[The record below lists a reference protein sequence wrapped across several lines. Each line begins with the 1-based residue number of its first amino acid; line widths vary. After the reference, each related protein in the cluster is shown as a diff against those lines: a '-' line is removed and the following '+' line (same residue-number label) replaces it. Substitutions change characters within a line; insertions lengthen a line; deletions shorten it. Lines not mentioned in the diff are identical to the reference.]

1 MKTYKELITEL
12 NKAEAMMRAGKL
24 AVKTIQRLVPKNQ
37 SSYLL
42 QGIKGTSKKP
52 KIPLK
57 NILFHRSSPS
67 SKIVSPRRKIENIVR
82 DTKTPEARP
91 GGKLTTAKRQKE
103 FRGKNKAD
111 ANYFDAL
118 TPNIM
123 RQNVGRRA
131 RGLKDAPLRRGLGDH
146 PGYLDAS
153 KQLDQPASVHKNF
166 KAAFPDQ
173 YPTNKLGNLSPK
185 GVKYDKVPDSI
196 ENKIRDSIRA
206 IRRRKKK

>member
-37 SSYLL
+37 PSYLL

-57 NILFHRSSPS
+57 NILFHRDSPS

-82 DTKTPEARP
+82 GTKTPEAQP

-111 ANYFDAL
+111 ANYFDRL

-123 RQNVGRRA
+123 RTNKVLRA
-131 RGLKDAPLRRGLGDH
+131 KGLKEKPLRRGLGDH

-166 KAAFPDQ
+166 ISAFPDL
-173 YPTNKLGNLSPK
+173 YPTNKLGNLSTK
-185 GVKYDKVPDSI
+185 SVKYDKVPDSI
-196 ENKIRDSIRA
+196 ENKIRDA

>member
-37 SSYLL
+37 PSYLL

-57 NILFHRSSPS
+57 NILFHRDSPS
-67 SKIVSPRRKIENIVR
+67 SKIVSPRRKVENIVR
-82 DTKTPEARP
+82 GTKTPEARP
-91 GGKLTTAKRQKE
+91 GGNLTTAKRQKE

-111 ANYFDAL
+111 ANYFDRL

-123 RQNVGRRA
+123 RTNKMLRA
-131 RGLKDAPLRRGLGDH
+131 KGLKEKPLRRGLGDH

-153 KQLDQPASVHKNF
+153 KQLNQPASVHKNF
-166 KAAFPDQ
+166 ISAFPDL
-173 YPTNKLGNLSPK
+173 YPTNKLGNLSTK
-185 GVKYDKVPDSI
+185 NVKYDKVPDSI
-196 ENKIRDSIRA
+196 ENKIRDA

>member
-1 MKTYKELITEL
+1 MKTYIELITEL
-12 NKAEAMMRAGKL
+12 NKTEAMMKAGKL
-24 AVKTIQRLVPKNQ
+24 AVKTIQRLAPKNQ
-37 SSYLL
+37 PTYLL
-42 QGIKGTSKKP
+42 QGIKGTSKKS

-57 NILFHRSSPS
+57 NILFHRDSPS

-82 DTKTPEARP
+82 GTKTPEAQL
-91 GGKLTTAKRQKE
+91 GGKLDTATRQKQ
-103 FRGKNKAD
+103 FNRSRNSKAD
-111 ANYFDAL
+111 ANYFDTL

-123 RQNVGRRA
+123 RQNIGRRA

-196 ENKIRDSIRA
+196 ENKIRDA

>member
-1 MKTYKELITEL
+1 MRTYKELITEL
-12 NKAEAMMRAGKL
+12 NKAEAMMKAGKL

-37 SSYLL
+37 PSYLL

-82 DTKTPEARP
+82 GTKTQEARP
-91 GGKLTTAKRQKE
+91 GGKLTTTKRQKE

-111 ANYFDAL
+111 ANWFDTL
-118 TPNIM
+118 TPSLMRSNI
-123 RQNVGRRA
+123 RRRA

-173 YPTNKLGNLSPK
+173 YPTNKLGNLTPK

-196 ENKIRDSIRA
+196 ENKIRDA

>member
-1 MKTYKELITEL
+1 MKTYKEFITEL
-12 NKAEAMMRAGKL
+12 NKVEAMMKAGKL
-24 AVKTIQRLVPKNQ
+24 AVKTIQRLAPKNQ
-37 SSYLL
+37 PSYLL

-57 NILFHRSSPS
+57 NILFHRDSPS

-82 DTKTPEARP
+82 GSKTPEARP
-91 GGKLTTAKRQKE
+91 GGKLDTAKRQNQ
-103 FRGKNKAD
+103 FRGKNKD
-111 ANYFDAL
+111 RANSFDAL

-173 YPTNKLGNLSPK
+173 YPTNKLGNLSTK

-196 ENKIRDSIRA
+196 ENKIRDA

>member
-37 SSYLL
+37 PSYLL

-57 NILFHRSSPS
+57 NILFHRDSPS
-67 SKIVSPRRKIENIVR
+67 SKIVSPRRKVENIVR
-82 DTKTPEARP
+82 GTKTPEARP
-91 GGKLTTAKRQKE
+91 GGNLTTAKRQKE

-111 ANYFDAL
+111 ANYFDRL

-123 RQNVGRRA
+123 RTNKMLRA
-131 RGLKDAPLRRGLGDH
+131 KGLKEKPLRRGLGDH

-153 KQLDQPASVHKNF
+153 KQLNQPASVHKNF
-166 KAAFPDQ
+166 ISAFPDL
-173 YPTNKLGNLSPK
+173 YPTNKLGNLSTK
-185 GVKYDKVPDSI
+185 SVKYDKVPDSI
-196 ENKIRDSIRA
+196 ENKIRDA

>member
-12 NKAEAMMRAGKL
+12 NKVEAMMKAGKL
-24 AVKTIQRLVPKNQ
+24 AVKTIQRLAPKNQ
-37 SSYLL
+37 PSYLL

-52 KIPLK
+52 KIALK
-57 NILFHRSSPS
+57 NILFHRDSPS

-82 DTKTPEARP
+82 GTKTPEAQP

-111 ANYFDAL
+111 ANYFDTL

-123 RQNVGRRA
+123 RTNKVLRA
-131 RGLKDAPLRRGLGDH
+131 KGLKEKPLRRGLGDH

-173 YPTNKLGNLSPK
+173 YPTNKLGNLSTK

-196 ENKIRDSIRA
+196 ENKIRDA

>member
-12 NKAEAMMRAGKL
+12 NKVEAMMKAGKL
-24 AVKTIQRLVPKNQ
+24 AVKTIQRLAPKNQ
-37 SSYLL
+37 PSYLL

-57 NILFHRSSPS
+57 NILFHRDSPS

-82 DTKTPEARP
+82 GTKTPEAQP

-111 ANYFDAL
+111 ANYFDRL

-123 RQNVGRRA
+123 RTNKVLRA
-131 RGLKDAPLRRGLGDH
+131 KGLKEKPLRRGLGDH

-153 KQLDQPASVHKNF
+153 KQQEQPASVHKNF

-173 YPTNKLGNLSPK
+173 YPTNKLGNLSTK

-196 ENKIRDSIRA
+196 ENKIRDA

>member
-1 MKTYKELITEL
+1 MKTYKEFITEL
-12 NKAEAMMRAGKL
+12 NKVEAMMKAGKL

-37 SSYLL
+37 PSYLL

-57 NILFHRSSPS
+57 NILFHRDSPS

-82 DTKTPEARP
+82 GTKTPEAQP

-111 ANYFDAL
+111 ANYFDRL

-123 RQNVGRRA
+123 RTNKVLRA
-131 RGLKDAPLRRGLGDH
+131 KGLKEKPLRRGLGDH

-173 YPTNKLGNLSPK
+173 YPTNKLGNLSIK

-196 ENKIRDSIRA
+196 ENKIRDA

>member
-12 NKAEAMMRAGKL
+12 NKVEAMMKAGKL
-24 AVKTIQRLVPKNQ
+24 AVKTIQRLAPKNQ
-37 SSYLL
+37 PSYLL
-42 QGIKGTSKKP
+42 QGIKATSKKP

-57 NILFHRSSPS
+57 NILFHRDSPS

-82 DTKTPEARP
+82 GTKTPEAQP

-111 ANYFDAL
+111 ANYFDRL

-123 RQNVGRRA
+123 RTNKVLRA
-131 RGLKDAPLRRGLGDH
+131 KGLKEKPLRRGLGDH

-173 YPTNKLGNLSPK
+173 YPTNKLGNLSIK

-196 ENKIRDSIRA
+196 ENKIRDA

>member
-1 MKTYKELITEL
+1 MKTYKEFITEL
-12 NKAEAMMRAGKL
+12 NKVEAMMKAGKL
-24 AVKTIQRLVPKNQ
+24 AVKTIQRLAPKNQ
-37 SSYLL
+37 PTYLL

-57 NILFHRSSPS
+57 NILFHRDSPS

-82 DTKTPEARP
+82 GTKTPEAQP

-111 ANYFDAL
+111 ANYFDRL

-123 RQNVGRRA
+123 RTNKVLRA
-131 RGLKDAPLRRGLGDH
+131 KGLKEKPLRRGLGDH

-166 KAAFPDQ
+166 ISAFPDL
-173 YPTNKLGNLSPK
+173 YPTNKLGNLSTK
-185 GVKYDKVPDSI
+185 SVKYDKVPDSI
-196 ENKIRDSIRA
+196 ENKIRDA

>member
-12 NKAEAMMRAGKL
+12 NKVEAMMKAGKL
-24 AVKTIQRLVPKNQ
+24 AVKTIQRLAPKNQ
-37 SSYLL
+37 PSYLL

-57 NILFHRSSPS
+57 NILFHRDSPS

-82 DTKTPEARP
+82 GTKTPEAQP

-111 ANYFDAL
+111 ANYFDRL

-123 RQNVGRRA
+123 RTNKVLRA
-131 RGLKDAPLRRGLGDH
+131 KGLKEKPLRRGLGDH

-173 YPTNKLGNLSPK
+173 YPTNKLGNLSIK

-196 ENKIRDSIRA
+196 ENKIRDA